1 MKVEN
6 ILYGI
11 LVTPENSQEKE
22 VLRKYKSEIQK
33 ELSMFFEYLVQKEG
47 EKNNE
52 INT

>member
-1 MKVEN
+1 MKVESIFN
-6 ILYGI
+6 GV
-11 LVTPENSQEKE
+11 LVTPENSEEKE
-22 VLRKYKSEIQK
+22 VVRKYKSEIQK